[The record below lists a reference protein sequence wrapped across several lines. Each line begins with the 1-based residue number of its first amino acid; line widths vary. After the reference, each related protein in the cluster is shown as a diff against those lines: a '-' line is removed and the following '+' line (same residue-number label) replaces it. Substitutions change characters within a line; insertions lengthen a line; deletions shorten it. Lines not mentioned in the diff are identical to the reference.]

1 MLAILQNSNNLGI
14 QKMVPGLQVRWLA
27 KETGFKV
34 KSEIRE
40 DFRGFMTKM
49 PNNVRY
55 GRVEGQESA
64 LGQSP

>member
-1 MLAILQNSNNLGI
+1 
-14 QKMVPGLQVRWLA
+14 MVPGLQVRWLA

-40 DFRGFMTKM
+40 DFRGLMTKM

-55 GRVEGQESA
+55 ERVEGHGNT